1 MNGIWILHLVSM
13 ICVKSLE
20 WSSTR
25 NDCVLLTEDYFDF
38 HQCWNNNVY
47 NNHQLKK
54 DWSNQCWIEY
64 LYQKHSIHFKTIV
77 FRSYPNLILFCML
90 CNKIIKP
97 FLSFIVSM
105 ETLILWGNNFKR
117 KFFKKF
123 FLRLDE
129 QTNFNREKM
138 TKFSAVLPVTNFPF
152 VTLNV
157 WNCSTYN
164 KNPAI

>member
-1 MNGIWILHLVSM
+1 MPLHLVSM

-25 NDCVLLTEDYFDF
+25 NDCVLLTEDFFYF

-54 DWSNQCWIEY
+54 NWSNQCWNKY

-117 KFFKKF
+117 KFFKKLF
-123 FLRLDE
+123 FKTWW
-129 QTNFNREKM
+129 TNKLQPGKSDQFFCSF
-138 TKFSAVLPVTNFPF
+138 TCDKFSICYT
-152 VTLNV
+152 
-157 WNCSTYN
+157 
-164 KNPAI
+164 